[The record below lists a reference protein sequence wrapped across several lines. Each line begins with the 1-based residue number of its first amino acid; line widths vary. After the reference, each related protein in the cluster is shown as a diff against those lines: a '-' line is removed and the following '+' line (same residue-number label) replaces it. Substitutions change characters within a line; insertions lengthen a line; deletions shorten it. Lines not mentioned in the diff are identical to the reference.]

1 MALANEHVGDPAA
14 QPSLVDGP
22 VQEDWTSST
31 FGDQLEVPG
40 EDIDELEAQYS
51 AKDQLRGKE
60 ATSES
65 QLGDLRTENAEQ
77 RRNEGSSAPEAGSPR
92 EEPSSLR
99 TRQEMVQTF
108 RGIHAAGS
116 RCATQGCLQK
126 SEQERIQ

>member
-51 AKDQLRGKE
+51 AKDQMRGKE
-60 ATSES
+60 ATLES

-77 RRNEGSSAPEAGSPR
+77 RRNE
-92 EEPSSLR
+92 LL
-99 TRQEMVQTF
+99 V
-108 RGIHAAGS
+108 
-116 RCATQGCLQK
+116 
-126 SEQERIQ
+126 